1 MADQINPKRAAITL
15 GTLAAVLHFLWAIVV
30 ASGLGQQLV
39 TWKLGIHFLSNPYT
53 VTTINVMT
61 AVVMIVAAFAG
72 GAVLGWVLA
81 AAWNWAGKF
90 K

>member
-15 GTLAAVLHFLWAIVV
+15 GTLAAVLHILWAIVV

-39 TWKLGIHFLSNPYT
+39 TWKLGIHFLNNPYT
-53 VTTINVMT
+53 VATFNALT
-61 AVVMIVAAFAG
+61 AIVLIVAAFAG
-72 GAVLGWVLA
+72 GAALGWMLA
-81 AAWNWAGKF
+81 AVWNWAGKF